1 MAMKAPNR
9 SFRVSSLSYRL
20 ADQND
25 YCVCRVLEE
34 CALIKIESLNKLR
47 AAQKYMRR
55 VAAHEPGSYVVFS
68 HRTKRV
74 LSKIVSHEAA

>member
-1 MAMKAPNR
+1 MKAPNR
-9 SFRVSSLSYRL
+9 SFRVSSLSYRP

-34 CALIKIESLNKLR
+34 CALIKIESLDKLR

-55 VAAHEPGSYVVFS
+55 VAAHKPGSYVVFS